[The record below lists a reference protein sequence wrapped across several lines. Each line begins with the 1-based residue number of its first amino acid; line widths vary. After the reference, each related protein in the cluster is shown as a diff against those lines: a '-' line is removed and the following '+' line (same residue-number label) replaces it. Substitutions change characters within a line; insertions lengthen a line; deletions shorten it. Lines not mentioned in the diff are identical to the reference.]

1 MDNRDYFRKSEVNYA
16 SKFKNESGD
25 APKVIRAGAQQS
37 AARPGYPSPAPAPA
51 PEYYAYR
58 DPARADANTQLMVLQ
73 SEISRLRE
81 EISRQNQRNE
91 LREEIARLKEELRDK
106 DRERR
111 STPAV
116 SSEAEL
122 SAAERELGSLIAELK
137 REPEPF
143 REPEEP
149 REDMRGFAEFAKPA
163 PAPAEE
169 PEKSAEP
176 SADYGEL
183 MEKLDSV
190 KADFAEQLRAETDGL
205 FARLKE
211 INAGGE
217 SIIDTPSIMQS
228 TLLDEIMDLK
238 RALDENSV
246 TKDYLNE
253 SVDRILEQ
261 FKSFLGEA
269 EDRKQ
274 ENDREREQY
283 VATQFSLLYEMLA
296 FNFETNSELI
306 EESKESI
313 EEKIKSLDAGIGRN
327 SSAAAE
333 LVIKLTQI
341 ISLLGIELKKGQDVV
356 AEVRKQLDARFEK
369 NEREIL
375 TEIENLNVRLA
386 NLKSFESAADG
397 VDMLVSM
404 GFDKL
409 SELLKEKKA
418 KKIFTLKQWK
428 DSLHAKK
435 SIDILLL
442 ANYIKEKALLLGD
455 YDLLVADVE
464 ALKRIVKNGVAS
476 PVSADLMEGILE
488 LPLDMLLDFNYLT
501 KHFTIDR
508 QELSYDSEKILE
520 KIGSL
525 KSELTNLKQNH
536 QALFEGIAGS
546 IREISAAVDNGAK
559 AEDLERINERMEK
572 ALPEML
578 AVLQT
583 RIVEGIKDNILD
595 KNETKVRLENL
606 SFELSKLTEFSE
618 ISSILY
624 DFKREVEDAIEGN
637 IHEFGGQVKKDVEH
651 LAGKVESSLE
661 NNEIAVEVAKLAQNV
676 AVSPNFD
683 QTMVLEEIEKL
694 KKEVSALREALSPT
708 ELRVPSELPSEA
720 AFSENK

>member
-37 AARPGYPSPAPAPA
+37 ARPGYPSPAPAPA

-58 DPARADANTQLMVLQ
+58 DPSRADANTQLMVLQ

-91 LREEIARLKEELRDK
+91 LREEIARLKEELRDR

-111 STPAV
+111 SSPSV

-149 REDMRGFAEFAKPA
+149 KEDVRGFAEFAKA
-163 PAPAEE
+163 APAEE

-190 KADFAEQLRAETDGL
+190 KADFAEKLRAETDGL
-205 FARLKE
+205 LARLKE
-211 INAGGE
+211 TGAGGE

-356 AEVRKQLDARFEK
+356 AEVRKQLDARFER

-375 TEIENLNVRLA
+375 AEIENLNVRLA

-409 SELLKEKKA
+409 AELLKEKKA

-435 SIDILLL
+435 SIDIVLL

-464 ALKRIVKNGVAS
+464 SLKRIVKNGVES

-501 KHFTIDR
+501 KHFTVDR

-520 KIGSL
+520 RIGSL
-525 KSELTNLKQNH
+525 QRELTNLKQNH
-536 QALFEGIAGS
+536 QTLFEGIAGS
-546 IREISAAVDNGAK
+546 IREISAAVDNGAR

-578 AVLQT
+578 AVLQS
-583 RIVEGIKDNILD
+583 RIVEGIKDNVLD

-694 KKEVSALREALSPT
+694 KKEVSALREALSPS
-708 ELRVPSELPSEA
+708 ELRVPSDLPSEAA

>member
-37 AARPGYPSPAPAPA
+37 AARPGYPSPAPA

-183 MEKLDSV
+183 IEKIDSV

-211 INAGGE
+211 TNAGGE

-464 ALKRIVKNGVAS
+464 ALKRIVKNGVES

-520 KIGSL
+520 RIGSL
-525 KSELTNLKQNH
+525 KSELTNLKHNH